1 MLRQLLATQGAAGA
15 FGRTPELT
23 ALAQQA
29 LPNWADQSAEL
40 ERACIAIMPA
50 DDPAVMTAA
59 IATVEGLLLLRSV
72 FAADAATWKR
82 AADKAVRYVAKLSGR
97 TVAEIE
103 NWMDNEEG
111 ARSSPPESL
120 RLCRGTEFERR
131 PTA

>member
-1 MLRQLLATQGAAGA
+1 VLRFEISKIRGHRTNQRRNVLRQLLATQGAAGA

-82 AADKAVRYVAKLSGR
+82 AADKAVRYVA
-97 TVAEIE
+97 EIE
-103 NWMDNEEG
+103 NWLIKLQMDG
-111 ARSSPPESL
+111 
-120 RLCRGTEFERR
+120 
-131 PTA
+131 